1 MSRGQLRVASLG
13 NSSNGDFREGE
24 TTVTGSNTLAEL
36 QSRIS
41 EKTARVGVVGL
52 GYVGLPLALG
62 FARNGFRTTG
72 FDIDPAKVER
82 LGRGETYIGHIP
94 GSVIA
99 DEVRKGLFAATADYA
114 GLREMDAII
123 ICVPTPLNEHRDP
136 DLSYIQNTAEAIGAR
151 LRPGQLIVLESTTYP
166 GTTDEV
172 VLPILERSGLRCP
185 PSPYATNGS
194 TVTSAEAV
202 GGDFL
207 LAFSPEREDPGNK
220 QFQTHQ
226 IPKVIG
232 GVNAA
237 SAQAARDLYQQVFEK
252 AILVSSARAA
262 EMTKLLENIY
272 RCVNIALV
280 NELKLLCLRMGID
293 IWEVIEA
300 ARTKPFG
307 FTPFYPG
314 PGLGG
319 HCIPIDPFYLTWK
332 AREYEFP
339 TRFIELAGEI
349 NSAMPEHVVASLA
362 DALNHRRQCLQ
373 EARILVLGVAYKK
386 DIDDLRESPSL
397 RIMELLRIRG
407 ARVDYHDPYFPNLPK
422 MRRYDFRL
430 ASVELTAQVLS
441 QFDAIVIATDHSS
454 YDYHFIARHARL
466 VLDTRNAT
474 RDLAEFREKIV
485 RC

>member
-1 MSRGQLRVASLG
+1 MGAINAL
-13 NSSNGDFREGE
+13 D
-24 TTVTGSNTLAEL
+24 EL
-36 QSRIS
+36 QIKVND
-41 EKTARVGVVGL
+41 KTAQVGVVGL

-62 FARNGFRTTG
+62 FARKGFRTTG
-72 FDIDPAKVER
+72 FDIDPAKVGK
-82 LGRGETYIGHIP
+82 LQRGETYIGHIA
-94 GSVIA
+94 GALIA
-99 DEVRKGLFAATADYA
+99 EEVKKARFLPTADYA
-114 GLREMDAII
+114 RVKEMDAII

-136 DLSYIQNTAEAIGAR
+136 DLSYIRNTAEAISAC
-151 LRPGQLIVLESTTYP
+151 LRPGQLVVLESTTYP

-172 VLPILERSGLRCP
+172 VLPILERSGLHCP
-185 PSPYATNGS
+185 LSPYATDGR
-194 TVTSAEAV
+194 TVIPSEAM

-220 QFQTHQ
+220 QFQTRQ

-237 SAQAARDLYQQVFEK
+237 SAVAARALYDLVLERTL
-252 AILVSSARAA
+252 LVSSARAA

-300 ARTKPFG
+300 AKTKPFG
-307 FTPFYPG
+307 FTAFYPG

-362 DALNHRRQCLQ
+362 GALNRRKQCLQ
-373 EARILVLGVAYKK
+373 EARILILGVAYKK

-397 RIMELLRIRG
+397 RIMELLRLRG
-407 ARVDYHDPYFPNLPK
+407 ARVDYHDPYFPRLPK
-422 MRRYDFRL
+422 TRRYDFRL
-430 ASVELTAQVLS
+430 AAVELTAETLA
-441 QFDAIVIATDHSS
+441 QFDAVVIATDHSS
-454 YDYHFIARHARL
+454 YDYAFIVRHARL
-466 VLDTRNAT
+466 VIDTRNAT
-474 RDLAEFREKIV
+474 RAVTEFREKIV
-485 RC
+485 HC

>member
-1 MSRGQLRVASLG
+1 
-13 NSSNGDFREGE
+13 
-24 TTVTGSNTLAEL
+24 VTAANTLAEL
-36 QSRIS
+36 QSRIN
-41 EKTARVGVVGL
+41 EKTAQVGVVGL
-52 GYVGLPLALG
+52 GYVGLPLALE

-72 FDIDPAKVER
+72 FDIDPAKVEK

-94 GSVIA
+94 DSVIA
-99 DEVRKGLFAATADYA
+99 HQVKKGLLAATADYA
-114 GLREMDAII
+114 RLREMDAII

-136 DLSYIQNTAEAIGAR
+136 DLSYIRSTAEAIAAR

-172 VLPILERSGLRCP
+172 VLPILEKSGLRCL
-185 PSPYATNGS
+185 PSPYATDGS
-194 TVTSAEAV
+194 TVTSSEAV
-202 GGDFL
+202 GSHFL

-232 GVNAA
+232 GVNGA
-237 SAQAARDLYQQVFEK
+237 SAVAARGLYSHVFERTV
-252 AILVSSARAA
+252 LVSSARAA

-300 ARTKPFG
+300 AKTKPFG
-307 FTPFYPG
+307 FTAFYPG

-362 DALNHRRQCLQ
+362 DALNRRKQCLQ

-397 RIMELLRIRG
+397 RIMELLRLRG
-407 ARVDYHDPYFPNLPK
+407 ARVDYHDPHFPRLPK
-422 MRRYDFRL
+422 TRRYDFPL
-430 ASVELTAQVLS
+430 ASVELTAEVLS
-441 QFDAIVIATDHSS
+441 QFDAVIIATDHSS
-454 YDYHFIARHARL
+454 YDYAFIVRHARL

-474 RDLAEFREKIV
+474 RQVAEFREKIV
-485 RC
+485 LC